1 MRWPVKK
8 LCLNKNICPKIPK
21 IFSIRARHKGAPW
34 LFLRRCPSLHE
45 IIAAGGGRLA
55 TDHGGDSRHNQSSVL
70 SLSWALITTTNNIYL
85 YYSIILSTKEKNI
98 SHKCKGR
105 QPPTKVYKNINQQ
118 SYQNCQ
124 LRSQEPASSRSLSSL
139 YCIIICNCMIVWCW
153 AQKSDE
159 KYLHLKFPSK
169 VQPQVTSNI
178 HKCNHF

>member
-1 MRWPVKK
+1 MAGAWPLWPLTTAETLVTT
-8 LCLNKNICPKIPK
+8 
-21 IFSIRARHKGAPW
+21 RARSCRCHGPW
-34 LFLRRCPSLHE
+34 SQPP
-45 IIAAGGGRLA
+45 IIY
-55 TDHGGDSRHNQSSVL
+55 
-70 SLSWALITTTNNIYL
+70 I
-85 YYSIILSTKEKNI
+85 YYSINLSTKEKNI